1 MRKFNADMIKIDK
14 NLKNE
19 FKGKSVL
26 ITGGTGSIGLG
37 IIKQLVNYQPKQI
50 RIFSN
55 DENSIVEVKETI
67 GNNKIFQFMVGDV
80 RDKDR
85 LQLAIRNVDIV
96 FHAAA
101 MKHID
106 ICEQNPFDA
115 VKTNVIGT
123 SNILETSIIEN
134 VSKVIFIS
142 TDKATNP
149 SSTLGASK
157 LLAERLTLDA
167 SSYIG
172 DSKTIFAIVRF
183 GNVLGS
189 RGSVFQIFQKQ
200 ILTHNPLT
208 VTDARMT
215 RFIMS
220 ITDASKMILKVTQIA
235 NDGEIFIL
243 KMPSVKIEELAK
255 GMLEVFKKKFPNHKI
270 INKIKILKT
279 RERERFHEFLITN
292 EEQAYCHDMGQM
304 YKISKK
310 ENKKPILVNEF
321 SSETSKKISKK
332 ELEKIIKELMDEYI
346 TY

>member
-55 DENSIVEVKETI
+55 DENSIVEVKEAI
-67 GNNKIFQFMVGDV
+67 GDGKVFQFMVGDV

-85 LQLAIRNVDIV
+85 LQLAMRNVDIV
-96 FHAAA
+96 IHAAA

-123 SNILETSIIEN
+123 SNILELSIMEN

-167 SSYIG
+167 SSYTG
-172 DSKTIFAIVRF
+172 ENKTVFAIVRF

-200 ILTHNPLT
+200 ILTNNPLT
-208 VTDARMT
+208 VTDERMT

-220 ITDASKMILKVTQIA
+220 ISDASKMILKVTNIA
-235 NDGEIFIL
+235 KDGEIFIL

-255 GMLEVFKKKFPNHKI
+255 GMLNVFKKKFPNHRI
-270 INKIKILKT
+270 TNKIKILKS
-279 RERERFHEFLITN
+279 RERERFDEFLITN
-292 EEQAYCHDMGQM
+292 EEQVYCHDVGQM
-304 YKISKK
+304 YKISKI
-310 ENKKPILVNEF
+310 ENKKPVSLNNF
-321 SSETSKKISKK
+321 NSKTSKKISKK
-332 ELEKIIKELMDEYI
+332 ELEKIINELMDEYI

>member
-1 MRKFNADMIKIDK
+1 MIKIDK

-37 IIKQLVNYQPKQI
+37 IIKQLINYQPRQI

-55 DENSIVEVKETI
+55 DENSIVEVKEAI
-67 GNNKIFQFMVGDV
+67 GNGKVFQFMVGDV

-85 LQLAIRNVDIV
+85 LQLAMRNVDIV

-123 SNILETSIIEN
+123 SNILELSIMEN

-167 SSYIG
+167 SSYTG
-172 DSKTIFAIVRF
+172 ENKTVFAIVRF

-200 ILTHNPLT
+200 ILTNNPLT
-208 VTDARMT
+208 VTDERMT

-220 ITDASKMILKVTQIA
+220 ISDASKMILKVTNIA
-235 NDGEIFIL
+235 KDGEIFIL

-255 GMLEVFKKKFPNHKI
+255 GMLSVFKKKFPNHRIK
-270 INKIKILKT
+270 NKIKILKS
-279 RERERFHEFLITN
+279 RERERFDEFLITN
-292 EEQAYCHDMGQM
+292 EEQPYCHDIGQM
-304 YKISKK
+304 YKISKI
-310 ENKKPILVNEF
+310 ENKKLVSLNNF
-321 SSETSKKISKK
+321 NSKTSKKISNK
-332 ELEKIIKELMDEYI
+332 ELEKIINELMDEYI

>member
-55 DENSIVEVKETI
+55 DENSIVEVKEAI
-67 GNNKIFQFMVGDV
+67 GDGKVFQFMVGDV

-85 LQLAIRNVDIV
+85 LQLAMRNVDIV

-123 SNILETSIIEN
+123 SNILELSIMEN

-167 SSYIG
+167 SSHAG
-172 DSKTIFAIVRF
+172 ENKTIFAIVRF

-200 ILTHNPLT
+200 ILTNNPLT
-208 VTDARMT
+208 VTDERMT

-220 ITDASKMILKVTQIA
+220 ISDASKMILKVTNIA
-235 NDGEIFIL
+235 KDGEIFIL

-255 GMLEVFKKKFPNHKI
+255 GMLSVFKKKFPNHRI
-270 INKIKILKT
+270 TNKIKILKS
-279 RERERFHEFLITN
+279 RERERFDEFLITN
-292 EEQAYCHDMGQM
+292 EEQVYCHDVGQM
-304 YKISKK
+304 YKISKI
-310 ENKKPILVNEF
+310 ENKKPVSLNNF
-321 SSETSKKISKK
+321 NSKTSKKISKK
-332 ELEKIIKELMDEYI
+332 ELEKIINELMDEYI

>member
-1 MRKFNADMIKIDK
+1 MKINA
-14 NLKNE
+14 NLTNE
-19 FKGKSVL
+19 FKNKIIL

-37 IIKQLVNYQPKQI
+37 IIKQLIKYKPKQI

-55 DENSIVEVKETI
+55 DENSIVEVKESI

-80 RDKDR
+80 RDRDR
-85 LQLAIRNVDIV
+85 LQLSLRNVDIV

-123 SNILETSIIEN
+123 SNILETAIIEN

-167 SSYIG
+167 SSYVG
-172 DSKTIFAIVRF
+172 ESKTIFSIVRF

-200 ILTHNPLT
+200 ILNQSPLT

-220 ITDASKMILKVTQIA
+220 ISDASKMILQVTKIA
-235 NDGEIFIL
+235 KDGEIFIL

-255 GMLEVFKKKFPNHKI
+255 GMLQVFKKKFPNHKI
-270 INKIKILKT
+270 MNKIKILKS
-279 RERERFHEFLITN
+279 RERERFHEFLITS
-292 EEQAYCHDMGQM
+292 EELSYCSDIGHM

-310 ENKKPILVNEF
+310 ENQKPILINEF

-332 ELEKIIKELMDEYI
+332 ELEKIINELMDEYI